1 MGLVGWV
8 WWSAACVSAPV
19 PVAGELAAAT
29 VQVGSPQTE
38 ACRATGEGQREVD
51 VPALQVDVH
60 EVTQERF
67 AALRGYAP
75 SFRRDCPT
83 CPVDS
88 VRHDEAEAFCE
99 ARSAEE
105 GLGSCYA
112 CEGEGAAVRC
122 EPLPGSC
129 VGYRLPTEA
138 EHEAASRA
146 GATGGTPAG
155 EITRCMATDPVADRI
170 GWYKANS
177 GGYSQ
182 PVGGKQA
189 NGAGLHDLAGNVAE
203 WAASVADD
211 GTAAVRGGSWYHNAE
226 HLRSAARLVA
236 PADARLS
243 WVGFRCVRSR

>member
-19 PVAGELAAAT
+19 PAAGELAAGA
-29 VQVGSPQTE
+29 VQVGSPSTE
-38 ACRATGEGQREVD
+38 ACRATGEVQKQVD
-51 VPALQVDVH
+51 VPALKVDVY
-60 EVTQERF
+60 EVTQQQFE
-67 AALRGYAP
+67 ALRGYAP

-88 VRHDEAEAFCE
+88 VRHDEAEAYCE

-112 CEGEGAAVRC
+112 CEGEAAEVRC
-122 EPLPGSC
+122 EPRAEGCP
-129 VGYRLPTEA
+129 GYRLPTEA
-138 EHEAASRA
+138 EHEAAARA
-146 GATGGTPAG
+146 SSGSATPAG
-155 EITRCMATDPVADRI
+155 ELTRCMASDPVADRI

-177 GGYSQ
+177 GGFSQ

-189 NGAGLHDLAGNVAE
+189 NAAGLYDSAGNVAE
-203 WAASVADD
+203 WTASVAAD

-226 HLRSAARLVA
+226 HMRSAARLAA